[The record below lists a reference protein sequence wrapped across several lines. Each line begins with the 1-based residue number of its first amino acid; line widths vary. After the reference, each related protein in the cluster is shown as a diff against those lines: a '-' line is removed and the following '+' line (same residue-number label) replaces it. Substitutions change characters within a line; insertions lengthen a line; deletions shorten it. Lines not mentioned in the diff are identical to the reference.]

1 MPLCLRVQS
10 SRSRANAQTQFSRME
25 QRENLLDI
33 IKVLFQWKKPIIY
46 LCLGVGLLSALLSL
60 LLPNYYQS
68 TSIFYA
74 ASMDQAKPGQ
84 IFGTSTTDT
93 DFYGND
99 HDNDRLLTIAES
111 NDVADYLIQK
121 FDLYTHYDI
130 DTTNEKAPF
139 KVKEKFFKYY
149 KVMKTKRDAIELSM
163 EDTDKEQAAN
173 IVNEARAKIDELYI
187 KVVRDQLE
195 KLQQSLQKNIEEKE
209 NNIAQI
215 NDTLIHYRNTY
226 GVYSTEAQGEK
237 FAEQI
242 LSTESKLARESAR
255 LATLE
260 KNPTI
265 SRDTI
270 ALMKAMAQGYKN
282 ELKSLQEKMQLFNK
296 GVSKVTVLEREEKEL
311 GNRLGFQKV
320 QLSQLETTVNSP
332 ISGINLIEAGT
343 VPVMKSRPKRSI
355 IVVSAILI
363 SLIFSVIGI
372 LLFDAYKDVDWG
384 EVLR

>member
-1 MPLCLRVQS
+1 
-10 SRSRANAQTQFSRME
+10 ME

-33 IKVLFQWKKPIIY
+33 IKVLFQWKKPILY
-46 LCLGVGLLSALLSL
+46 LCLGVGVLSALVSL

-84 IFGTSTTDT
+84 IFGTSNSDT
-93 DFYGND
+93 NFYGND
-99 HDNDRLLTIAES
+99 RDNDRLLTIAES
-111 NDVADYLIQK
+111 NEVADYIIQK
-121 FDLYTHYDI
+121 FDLYKHYDI

-163 EDTDKEQAAN
+163 EDTDKEQAAE
-173 IVNEARAKIDELYI
+173 IVNEARMKIDELYI
-187 KVVRDQLE
+187 KVVRGQLE
-195 KLQQSLQKNIEEKE
+195 KLKQSLTKNIEEKE
-209 NNIAQI
+209 SKIVQL
-215 NDTLIHYRNTY
+215 NDTLMYYRNTY
-226 GVYSTEAQGEK
+226 GVYTTGTQGEI

-242 LSTESKLARESAR
+242 LTTDSKLSREQAR
-255 LATLE
+255 LNALE
-260 KNPTI
+260 KNPSI

-270 ALMKAMAQGYKN
+270 ALMRATAQGYKN
-282 ELKSLQEKMQLFNK
+282 ELKNLQEKLHLFNK
-296 GVSKVTVLEREEKEL
+296 GVSRVNILEREEKEL

-320 QLSQLETTVNSP
+320 QLSQLQTTVDSP

-343 VPVMKSRPKRSI
+343 VPVIKSRPKRSI
-355 IVVSAILI
+355 IVISAVLI

-372 LLFDAYKDVDWG
+372 LLFDSYRDVDWK
-384 EVLR
+384 EILS

>member
-1 MPLCLRVQS
+1 
-10 SRSRANAQTQFSRME
+10 ME

-33 IKVLFQWKKPIIY
+33 IKVLFQWKKPIVY
-46 LCLGVGLLSALLSL
+46 LCLGVGILSALLSL

-74 ASMDQAKPGQ
+74 ASMDQAKPGH
-84 IFGTSTTDT
+84 IFGTSSRDT

-99 HDNDRLLTIAES
+99 NDNDRLLTIAES
-111 NDVADYLIQK
+111 NDVADYIIQK
-121 FDLYTHYDI
+121 FDLYKHYEI

-173 IVNEARAKIDELYI
+173 IVNAARVKIDELYI

-195 KLQQSLQKNIEEKE
+195 KLKQSLKKNIEGKE
-209 NNIAQI
+209 SSISQI
-215 NDTLIHYRNTY
+215 NDTLMHYRNTY
-226 GVYSTEAQGEK
+226 GVYNTASQGEI

-242 LSTESKLARESAR
+242 LSTESKLTRELSR
-255 LATLE
+255 LNTLG
-260 KNPTI
+260 KNSSI

-270 ALMKAMAQGYKN
+270 ALMKAMTQGYKN
-282 ELKSLQEKMQLFNK
+282 ELKNLQEKMQLFNK
-296 GVSKVTVLEREEKEL
+296 GVSKVTILEREEKEL
-311 GNRLGFQKV
+311 GNRLGVQKI
-320 QLSQLETTVNSP
+320 QLSQLQTTFDSS

-355 IVVSAILI
+355 IVVSAVLI

-372 LLFDAYKDVDWG
+372 LLFDAYKEVDWK
-384 EVLR
+384 EVFS